1 MNYVFLIT
9 ACILPAI
16 VSAILKS
23 APVSARL
30 ERMTN
35 AKRHFTIGAIFGIVA
50 IIATETGSN
59 VGDAILNV
67 RDAAPLCAGLLFSA
81 PAGII
86 AGLIGGIERYMAPL
100 WGGGVYTRL
109 ACTLGTIFAG
119 LIGATLRKTMFTERE
134 PKWMY
139 AMAVGLITEVLHM
152 LLIFLTHMS
161 DIRFAFTFVER
172 VALPMIA
179 LNAIA
184 TALAARVMA
193 PEGLRPQKKQRGREK
208 LAQGFQRWLLVC
220 VLIAFSVT
228 CAFSFALETSIARS
242 NANELLE
249 LNLEDV
255 NNDIQAA
262 SDRNLLQIARRL
274 AAYLNGSDSVSPASL
289 AASYQVS
296 EVSIVDENGVIVD
309 SSVPEFIGF
318 EMKSGAQS
326 AEFLCLLKDTDEYVQ
341 SYREIAAMPG
351 VYRKYA
357 GVKLA
362 SGGFVQ
368 VGYDASRFHSDIR
381 SQVRIAASN
390 RRIGTDGA
398 VIVCDTS
405 GAVVSGT
412 EALNGETIAELADVG
427 THRQKT
433 VFTATLG
440 GVEAYCMYVYTEGYY
455 IVAMLPVAEAMMSRN
470 ISAYVTAFIEV
481 LIFAALFANIY
492 FLIKRMIVDNID
504 KINASL
510 SEITGGNLDVVVD
523 VRANAEFD
531 ELSTDINSTVDK
543 LKGYIAEAAARIDRE
558 LDFARTIQKSA
569 LPSVFPPYPQRTDFD
584 IYADMDPAR
593 EVGGD
598 FYDFYLLDNNR
609 LAFMIAD
616 VSGKGIPAAMFMM
629 TSKTMIK
636 SLAETGAW
644 VEEVLTR
651 ANHKLCQNNDAEMFV
666 TVWLGVLDLRTGELH
681 YSNAGHNPPALRH
694 AGGQFEFLSGRPNFV
709 LAGMDGLK
717 YRRGTLT
724 LQPGDEIFLY
734 TDGVTEAED
743 ASGAMFGDA
752 ALLSALNASQAQN
765 MAGLCMDV
773 KRSVDGFV
781 NGAAQFDDMTM
792 LAVKLNYTE
801 GDDFI
806 SVKAESASSD
816 YIMSFLDSQAEK
828 LGLPARL
835 NSRLHVAADEI
846 FSNIARHSHASH
858 ARVELHMAEGE
869 LTMIFTD
876 DGTQYDPTA
885 AEEPDVHASADDREP
900 GGLGIFMV
908 KKMTRDMRY
917 EHSDGLNRLTLVFN
931 AQSTGK

>member
-1 MNYVFLIT
+1 M
-9 ACILPAI
+9 
-16 VSAILKS
+16 
-23 APVSARL
+23 
-30 ERMTN
+30 
-35 AKRHFTIGAIFGIVA
+35 
-50 IIATETGSN
+50 
-59 VGDAILNV
+59 
-67 RDAAPLCAGLLFSA
+67 
-81 PAGII
+81 
-86 AGLIGGIERYMAPL
+86 
-100 WGGGVYTRL
+100 
-109 ACTLGTIFAG
+109 
-119 LIGATLRKTMFTERE
+119 
-134 PKWMY
+134 
-139 AMAVGLITEVLHM
+139 
-152 LLIFLTHMS
+152 
-161 DIRFAFTFVER
+161 
-172 VALPMIA
+172 
-179 LNAIA
+179 
-184 TALAARVMA
+184 
-193 PEGLRPQKKQRGREK
+193 
-208 LAQGFQRWLLVC
+208 
-220 VLIAFSVT
+220 
-228 CAFSFALETSIARS
+228 
-242 NANELLE
+242 
-249 LNLEDV
+249 
-255 NNDIQAA
+255 
-262 SDRNLLQIARRL
+262 
-274 AAYLNGSDSVSPASL
+274 
-289 AASYQVS
+289 
-296 EVSIVDENGVIVD
+296 
-309 SSVPEFIGF
+309 
-318 EMKSGAQS
+318 
-326 AEFLCLLKDTDEYVQ
+326 
-341 SYREIAAMPG
+341 
-351 VYRKYA
+351 
-357 GVKLA
+357 
-362 SGGFVQ
+362 
-368 VGYDASRFHSDIR
+368 
-381 SQVRIAASN
+381 
-390 RRIGTDGA
+390 
-398 VIVCDTS
+398 
-405 GAVVSGT
+405 
-412 EALNGETIAELADVG
+412 
-427 THRQKT
+427 
-433 VFTATLG
+433 
-440 GVEAYCMYVYTEGYY
+440 
-455 IVAMLPVAEAMMSRN
+455 
-470 ISAYVTAFIEV
+470 
-481 LIFAALFANIY
+481 
-492 FLIKRMIVDNID
+492 
-504 KINASL
+504 
-510 SEITGGNLDVVVD
+510 VVD

-717 YRRGTLT
+717 HRRGTLT

-876 DGTQYDPTA
+876 DGAKYDPTA
-885 AEEPDVHASADDREP
+885 AEEPDVHASTDDREP